1 MKFAVIGGDMR
12 SARLAEL
19 LAADGHICSAYAL
32 DKMFMDGGVTHYAE
46 ISEAVLGADCVI
58 LPLPVSLKEGFLNAP
73 LSTSSHMLTGVF
85 SALPKDAVICGGRI
99 DEHTAHIS
107 DRAGITVVD
116 YFAREELAVANAAAA
131 AEGAVQ
137 LLFEEL
143 PVTLAGTKCLII
155 GFGRIGKLLARKL
168 SPLGVDVAVSARR
181 HADFAWIKACG
192 YRVEDT
198 RLLDGR
204 LSDFDVIVNTV
215 PARILG
221 EHRLRQIK
229 SDCLCLDLASKPG
242 GIDFTAAARLQ
253 VKAIWALGLP
263 GEVAPVTSGLAIR
276 DTIYNILK
284 ERKG

>member
-32 DKMFMDGGVTHYAE
+32 DKMLMDGGVTHYAE

>member
-1 MKFAVIGGDMR
+1 
-12 SARLAEL
+12 
-19 LAADGHICSAYAL
+19 
-32 DKMFMDGGVTHYAE
+32 MDEY
-46 ISEAVLGADCVI
+46 
-58 LPLPVSLKEGFLNAP
+58 
-73 LSTSSHMLTGVF
+73 
-85 SALPKDAVICGGRI
+85 
-99 DEHTAHIS
+99 TAHI
-107 DRAGITVVD
+107 AENVGITVVD

-168 SPLGVDVAVSARR
+168 LPLGVDVAVSARR

-192 YRVEDT
+192 YKVEDT

-204 LSDFDVIVNTV
+204 ISDYDVIVNTV

-221 EHRLRQIK
+221 EERLRGLK
-229 SDCLCLDLASKPG
+229 AECLCLDLASKPG
-242 GIDFTAAARLQ
+242 GIDFTSAARLQ

-263 GEVAPVTSGLAIR
+263 GEVAPVTSGIAIR
-276 DTIYNILK
+276 DTIYNILE
-284 ERKG
+284 ERKDA